1 MNTPIST
8 GAVLR
13 PLFAVALLVDFF
25 FYSTGNPSI
34 AYSIL
39 QGWFLVEVFAFFGL
53 SAYALSRLRKGKAE
67 RSPFVAFI
75 CSVVVAT
82 ALLLLASDRATE
94 IGAASMDNE
103 VVNFLQDPQSERFQ
117 TEPQERTLA
126 QDVLIRRCEHARE
139 SFIPTFRRI
148 DYVFTCSDR
157 QKYRMVLS
165 KPSIGK
171 PIVSFRMVI
180 S

>member
-1 MNTPIST
+1 M
-8 GAVLR
+8 GQR
-13 PLFAVALLVDFF
+13 HLFHNSRYTRSSWMCGQLCMQARYIETINADP
-25 FYSTGNPSI
+25 FYS
-34 AYSIL
+34 
-39 QGWFLVEVFAFFGL
+39 EKE
-53 SAYALSRLRKGKAE
+53 SRTP
-67 RSPFVAFI
+67 PFVAFI
-75 CSVVVAT
+75 CSVEVAT

-148 DYVFTCSDR
+148 DYLFTCSDR